1 MERLAGQTREIE
13 RAAPSALD
21 LLDRVWSMH
30 PHERAGTVIACA
42 LEAQVRH
49 LSLLPV
55 GSGWMM
61 RFLRDLPTF
70 IPADAPIPDPVDASL
85 EEDVVYALALR
96 CAAHGGDGAAI
107 HQDAVQIRDVAL
119 THLTPGTVC
128 RISIRAYQQT
138 RPDAAA

>member
-1 MERLAGQTREIE
+1 MERLAGHAREVE
-13 RAAPSALD
+13 GGAASALD

-30 PHERAGTVIACA
+30 PDERPGAVLACA

-70 IPADAPIPDPVDASL
+70 IPTDAPIPDVVDPSL

-96 CAAHGGDGAAI
+96 CASHAGDGEAI
-107 HQDAVQIRDVAL
+107 HRDAVAICTAAL

-128 RISIRAYQQT
+128 RISVRAYQQT